1 MVTTDD
7 LTKALLSQEDLDRY
21 FAAHT
26 ADMLTTDLTGYLN
39 ALLEAH
45 QLHKADLVS
54 ACWLERSYLY
64 QLFSGTRRNPSRD
77 TLLALALGM
86 HLTLDETQQLLRVG
100 MAPPLLPRIRRD
112 AVLMKAIAGGCTLRQ
127 CNDMLMRYHEKTI
140 G

>member
-7 LTKALLSQEDLDRY
+7 LTKTLLSQEDLDRY
-21 FAAHT
+21 FSAHA

-39 ALLEAH
+39 ALLEKH
-45 QLHKADLVS
+45 QMQKADLVS
-54 ACWLERSYLY
+54 ACWLERSYVY
-64 QLFSGTRRNPSRD
+64 QLFSGARRNPSRD
-77 TLLALALGM
+77 TLLAIALGM
-86 HLTLDETQQLLRVG
+86 HLTLDETQTLLRVG
-100 MAPPLLPRIRRD
+100 IVAPLLPRIRRD